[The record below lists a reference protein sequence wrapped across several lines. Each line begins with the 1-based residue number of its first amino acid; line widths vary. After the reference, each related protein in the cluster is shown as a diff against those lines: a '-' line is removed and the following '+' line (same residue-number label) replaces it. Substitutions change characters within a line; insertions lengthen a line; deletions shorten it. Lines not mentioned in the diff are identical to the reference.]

1 MNDYFPRPGS
11 KVELAAN
18 ELKQG
23 PKSADELALCLKV
36 KKSNVAVL
44 LRPACR
50 HGYLQQF
57 DDEHG
62 VQHWGLARGA
72 ANDEHRGSRRV
83 LDGWPQVRSIVTH
96 APPSDEARRY
106 ADPFGRTRRWQA
118 QA

>member
-1 MNDYFPRPGS
+1 MNAYAPRPGS
-11 KVELAAN
+11 KVELAVN
-18 ELKQG
+18 ELKHG
-23 PKSADELALCLKV
+23 PRSVEALARVLSV

-50 HGYLQQF
+50 HGYLLQF
-57 DDEHG
+57 NDEQG
-62 VQHWGLARGA
+62 VPHWVLARNPASADTDGP
-72 ANDEHRGSRRV
+72 SRV
-83 LDGWPQVRSIVTH
+83 LPGWPQVRSIVTH